1 MPRTYPH
8 FFFFRSVK
16 RIKQEVIFFWLR
28 KNITLLNKP
37 LKIFIFL
44 TLASH
49 NYSLSFILLCSKKL
63 NDIIDK
69 FDASLSI
76 KLEFT
81 NRGWED

>member
-44 TLASH
+44 TLASY
-49 NYSLSFILLCSKKL
+49 NYSPLYCFVPKSSMIS
-63 NDIIDK
+63 
-69 FDASLSI
+69 S
-76 KLEFT
+76 T
-81 NRGWED
+81 NLMQV